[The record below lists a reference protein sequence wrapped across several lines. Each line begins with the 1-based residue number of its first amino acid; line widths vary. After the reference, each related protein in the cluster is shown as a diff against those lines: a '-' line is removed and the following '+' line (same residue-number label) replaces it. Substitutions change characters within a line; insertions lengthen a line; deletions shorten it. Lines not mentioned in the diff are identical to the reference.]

1 MASPFAVFR
10 RNQQKLLVVLIIFSI
25 FAFTLSGLFQSEGIN
40 LPFLGLILGTCLM
53 TAIGVII
60 NKPARLAGAG
70 AVGGL
75 VAGVI
80 AGVVFQPSIQG
91 AVAQTSLGAVTP
103 QEQVAIRNDR
113 NISGQFMAM
122 AIQEALGPQAVRQ
135 RLPQFG
141 FGLGGRTEEE
151 EDILTIIMKKE
162 AQELGI
168 SVDPEAVSNYIDQAT
183 DEKLSK
189 KAYEEILDYLR
200 LTDSEVYRILG
211 EQLAIKTAR
220 LQTGPQAVMTPQ
232 KYWDYYGKMQF
243 SQTIQSVSIP
253 VDTFIDQVA
262 KPKTEEL
269 KAFFE
274 AHKTNFPSFPS
285 PESVGFRQPRKIQ
298 LAYIE
303 SAFLDIEQSIPE
315 ITDKEIET
323 YYEDNKDELYLNKR
337 VPDLDLNMGSGAGGT
352 AAPDLFDP
360 NLPSPK
366 IDLDNPGKPTPDETP
381 EKKKEETPKSEA
393 KPEPEKADEEKP
405 ADSPKT
411 ESAEEKKPSTENGE
425 KPEGEEKAPEQFALT
440 STNSILQTVAFQ
452 EEEAPADKKPAD
464 KTSTEE
470 KPAETKPEV
479 EKPAEKKPE
488 TPPKPEEKPESKPE
502 SKQPESTVPPAPQT
516 GSDGPLDAEKPGEK
530 APKYRPL
537 DDFLRDEIRD
547 RLLDTRT
554 REKQRELAEEVS
566 LIMSGLAE
574 QYILLN
580 EEFLESSDKDKQKKL
595 DAARDKFALDTNKL
609 LAKLAEEKGLHY
621 EVTTEISQQDLALS
635 NEYSIGTATL
645 GMDPSTQ
652 QQQSVAGY
660 VFNLTPDDIYNPKE
674 ARSLDPDKIYVYWKT
689 RDEPSRVPAF
699 DDEGIEAQVLEA
711 WKQMKAKP
719 LAEKRAKEL
728 ANQLGKAESTW
739 SEQLLEET
747 ITGEKEGVLM
757 NPPLIEDFSWMRTS
771 SAPGPM
777 GFPSQIPEMTTLSTI
792 DTAGEKFMEAVFTQI
807 EVGEVGVVVNDDES
821 AYYVVEVRERRPANP
836 AELSVQRE
844 QFLRTDMFT
853 SQIGF
858 ENGQI
863 KFPSPYIYLVGGER
877 QELNRLWLE
886 SLFKRYEVKFLEP
899 KESENL

>member
-53 TAIGVII
+53 TAIGVAI

-80 AGVVFQPSIQG
+80 AGAIMQPSIQG
-91 AVAQTSLGAVTP
+91 AVAQTSLGAITP
-103 QEQVAIRNDR
+103 QEQAGIRSER
-113 NISGQFMAM
+113 SIAGQFIAM

-135 RLPQFG
+135 RMSQFG

-151 EDILTIIMKKE
+151 DDVLSIIMRKE

-168 SVDPEAVSNYIDQAT
+168 AVDPDAVSNYIDQAT

-200 LTDSEVYRILG
+200 LTDSELYRILG
-211 EQLAIKTAR
+211 EQLALKTAR
-220 LQTGPQAVMTPQ
+220 YQIGPQAVMTPQ
-232 KYWDYYGKMQF
+232 KYWDYYAKMQF

-262 KPKTEEL
+262 KPNEEEL
-269 KAFFE
+269 KTFFE
-274 AHKTNFPSFPS
+274 AHKTNFPGFPS

-315 ITDKEIET
+315 VTDKEIEA
-323 YYEDNKDELYLNKR
+323 YYEENKDELYLNKK
-337 VPDLDLNMGSGAGGT
+337 VPDLDLNMGAGAGGT

-366 IDLDNPGKPTPDETP
+366 IDLDNPGKSVPDDTP
-381 EKKKEETPKSEA
+381 EKKTEEKTPKSETSLS
-393 KPEPEKADEEKP
+393 PEKNSEEDP
-405 ADSPKT
+405 VESPKT
-411 ESAEEKKPSTENGE
+411 ESTEEKKSSGE
-425 KPEGEEKAPEQFALT
+425 KTEKEDKAPEQSSLN
-440 STNSILQTVAFQ
+440 STNSDLQTVAFQ
-452 EEEAPADKKPAD
+452 KEESPADKETAEK
-464 KTSTEE
+464 KSTEE
-470 KPAETKPEV
+470 KPTETKPEAN
-479 EKPAEKKPE
+479 KPAENKPE
-488 TPPKPEEKPESKPE
+488 LPPKPEEKSESKPD
-502 SKQPESTVPPAPQT
+502 SDKQPESTVPPAPQT
-516 GSDGPLDAEKPGEK
+516 GTDGPLDDEKPDEK

-554 REKQRELAEEVS
+554 REKQRQLAEEVS

-574 QYILLN
+574 KYIQLN
-580 EEFLESSDKDKQKKL
+580 EEFIESSDKDKQKKL

-609 LAKLAEEKGLHY
+609 LAELAEEKGLHY

-660 VFNLTPDDIYNPKE
+660 VFNLTPDDLYNPKE

-728 ANQLGKAESTW
+728 ADQLGKSEATW

-807 EVGEVGVVVNDDES
+807 KVGEVGVVANDDES
-821 AYYVVEVRERRPANP
+821 SYYVVEVRERRPANP

-863 KFPSPYIYLVGGER
+863 KFPSPYIYLVGGEL
-877 QELNRLWLE
+877 QQLNRQWLE
-886 SLFKRYEVKFLEP
+886 SLFKRYEVKFLEQEE
-899 KESENL
+899 ESENL